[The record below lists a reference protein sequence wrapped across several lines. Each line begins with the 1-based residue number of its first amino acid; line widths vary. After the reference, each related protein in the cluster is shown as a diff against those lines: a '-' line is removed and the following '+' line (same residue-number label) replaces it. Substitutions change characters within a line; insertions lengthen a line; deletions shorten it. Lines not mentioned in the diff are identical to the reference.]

1 MSVSRSPSVQAQ
13 PPIVTRARLVSRVSF
28 DREEIAMYQLS
39 ILAMDVS
46 DQPLNMSI
54 PVTVTIVDKNDI
66 VPSFADDSNT
76 FNILENTRNTLVTE
90 LMVSPLSY

>member
-1 MSVSRSPSVQAQ
+1 M
-13 PPIVTRARLVSRVSF
+13 SRVSF
-28 DREEIAMYQLS
+28 DREEIAMYQLN
-39 ILAMDVS
+39 ILAMDIS